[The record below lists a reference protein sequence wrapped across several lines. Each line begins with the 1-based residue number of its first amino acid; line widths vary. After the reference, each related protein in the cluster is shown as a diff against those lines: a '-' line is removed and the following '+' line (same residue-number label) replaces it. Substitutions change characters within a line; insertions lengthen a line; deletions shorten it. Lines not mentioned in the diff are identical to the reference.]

1 MLDLARD
8 IIGSQPILTAFLAI
22 GVGYLVGQINIF
34 GFSLGVGAVLFVG
47 LAIGAFAPKAQII
60 GPIGLT
66 GLIMFLYGIGILY
79 GRQFFEGMVGAGQK
93 YNLLAL
99 VGCLAGLAVALLLG
113 HIFGIKVGHTLGMY
127 AGSMTSTA
135 TLQAALEVMKNKD
148 PSIGYSIAYPF
159 GVIGPILCIY
169 FMTQIVKP
177 KFPAKTQRF
186 HMGEISVGERFAGRR
201 LGDLMAKAPAGL
213 QVTMVRKGGHNIVP
227 TDDTILE
234 NGDAVLVVAED
245 KEAIATAAAKLGKLS
260 PGQLASDRADL
271 DYIRVF
277 VGKASAVGIPLA
289 QLPMPAGYPTHL
301 LHVRRY
307 DADLVPAPDLMLE
320 FGDRV
325 GVLAPPDRKEE
336 IRRHFGD
343 TVKATAEFS
352 YVSLG
357 LGMVMGV
364 LLGLIPIPIPGVG
377 IVTLGI
383 GGGPLIVALILGKL
397 RRTGPMLWTM
407 PLPANIVLRNF
418 GLAMF
423 LATVGVN
430 AGQPFVK
437 TVAESGFTML
447 FIGVAVLLT
456 TVFIVLL
463 VGHYLMKIPYDDL
476 VGIASG
482 ATGNP
487 AILVYSTK
495 MAPTERPDIG
505 YAMIFPSMTLVKVI
519 AAQIVGLLM
528 VRQRRLGDGC
538 GFPAVMRRPSQ
549 KPAQA
554 RGDTAWLTG
563 IPAATTHLQF
573 ECVQPGRDQGGCRES
588 RSQEGEPSL
597 SGFVHA
603 GGDRRGQHRARRA
616 LLYRHR
622 QRRGV
627 ELRHRAR
634 DGRGG
639 VFARAGNRSGWWRRT
654 LHGKQSDRDGLGERK
669 VYDRRNAAQ
678 LGHRLFRQPDRRAR
692 ACGPGLPFASSRHEW
707 RPRRPVDTEDGRHQ
721 DPARRRHAILQG
733 QCCVTCWFAWRY
745 GLRMPAVR

>member
-1 MLDLARD
+1 MLDLARE

-22 GVGYLVGQINIF
+22 GLGYLVGQISIG

-47 LAIGAFAPKAQII
+47 LAIGAFAPKAQIT

-79 GRQFFEGMVGAGQK
+79 GRQFFEGMVGVGQK

-99 VGCLAGLAVALLLG
+99 VACMAALFVALGLG
-113 HIFGIKVGHTLGMY
+113 HIFGIKIGHTLGIY

-135 TLQAALEVMKNKD
+135 SLQAALDVVKNKD

-169 FMTQIVKP
+169 FMTRIVKP
-177 KFPAKTQRF
+177 KFPAKAQRF
-186 HMGEISVGERFAGRR
+186 HMGEISIGERFAGRR
-201 LGDLMAKAPAGL
+201 LSDLTTEAL
-213 QVTMVRKGGHNIVP
+213 SEVQVTMVRKGDRNFVP
-227 TDDTILE
+227 TADTVLSA
-234 NGDAVLVVAED
+234 GDGVLVVAERE
-245 KEAIATAAAKLGKLS
+245 EAIAKAAAQLGKLE
-260 PGQLASDRADL
+260 PGRLASDRADL

-277 VGKASAVGIPLA
+277 VGKANVVGVPLA
-289 QLPMPAGYPTHL
+289 RLPMPAGYPTHL

-307 DADLVPAPDLMLE
+307 DADLVPTPDLMLE

-325 GVLAPPDRKEE
+325 GVLTPPDRKEE

-343 TVKATAEFS
+343 TVKAAAEFS

-357 LGMVMGV
+357 IGMVMGV
-364 LLGLIPIPIPGVG
+364 LLGLIPIPIPGIG

-407 PLPANIVLRNF
+407 PLPANIVLRTF

-430 AGQPFVK
+430 AGQPFVR

-463 VGHYLMKIPYDDL
+463 AGHYLLKIPYDDL
-476 VGIASG
+476 VGVASG

-505 YAMIFPSMTLVKVI
+505 YAMIFPSMTLVKVL
-519 AAQIVGLLM
+519 AAQIVGLLT
-528 VRQRRLGDGC
+528 V
-538 GFPAVMRRPSQ
+538 
-549 KPAQA
+549 
-554 RGDTAWLTG
+554 
-563 IPAATTHLQF
+563 
-573 ECVQPGRDQGGCRES
+573 
-588 RSQEGEPSL
+588 
-597 SGFVHA
+597 
-603 GGDRRGQHRARRA
+603 
-616 LLYRHR
+616 
-622 QRRGV
+622 
-627 ELRHRAR
+627 
-634 DGRGG
+634 
-639 VFARAGNRSGWWRRT
+639 AGNAG
-654 LHGKQSDRDGLGERK
+654 
-669 VYDRRNAAQ
+669 
-678 LGHRLFRQPDRRAR
+678 
-692 ACGPGLPFASSRHEW
+692 
-707 RPRRPVDTEDGRHQ
+707 
-721 DPARRRHAILQG
+721 
-733 QCCVTCWFAWRY
+733 
-745 GLRMPAVR
+745 

>member
-22 GVGYLVGQINIF
+22 GVGYLVGQISIF

-79 GRQFFEGMVGAGQK
+79 GRQFFEGIVGSGQK

-99 VGCLAGLAVALLLG
+99 IACLAGLGVALLLG
-113 HIFGIKVGHTLGMY
+113 QMFNIKIGHTLGLY

-135 TLQAALEVMKNKD
+135 TLQAALEVTKSKD

-169 FMTQIVKP
+169 FMTRMVKP
-177 KFPAKTQRF
+177 KFPAKAQRF
-186 HMGEISVGERFAGRR
+186 HMGEISIGANFAGRT
-201 LGDLMAKAPAGL
+201 LDELTKEL
-213 QVTMVRKGGHNIVP
+213 DEVQVTMVRKAGQNIVP
-227 TDDTILE
+227 TGDTVLSA
-234 NGDAVLVVAED
+234 GDAVLVVTESQ
-245 KEAIATAAAKLGKLS
+245 EAIASIAAKIGKLE
-260 PGQLASDRADL
+260 PGRLASDRADL

-277 VGKASAVGIPLA
+277 VGKANVVGIPLA
-289 QLPMPAGYPTHL
+289 RLPMPSGLPAHL

-307 DADLVPAPDLMLE
+307 DADLVPTPDLMLE

-325 GVLAPPDRKEE
+325 GVLMPPDRKEE
-336 IRRHFGD
+336 IRKHFGD

-430 AGQPFVK
+430 AGQPFVR

-463 VGHYLMKIPYDDL
+463 VGHYVLKIPYDDL
-476 VGIASG
+476 VGVASG

-519 AAQIVGLLM
+519 AAQIVGLL
-528 VRQRRLGDGC
+528 
-538 GFPAVMRRPSQ
+538 A
-549 KPAQA
+549 
-554 RGDTAWLTG
+554 TG
-563 IPAATTHLQF
+563 
-573 ECVQPGRDQGGCRES
+573 G
-588 RSQEGEPSL
+588 
-597 SGFVHA
+597 A
-603 GGDRRGQHRARRA
+603 GG
-616 LLYRHR
+616 
-622 QRRGV
+622 
-627 ELRHRAR
+627 
-634 DGRGG
+634 
-639 VFARAGNRSGWWRRT
+639 
-654 LHGKQSDRDGLGERK
+654 
-669 VYDRRNAAQ
+669 
-678 LGHRLFRQPDRRAR
+678 
-692 ACGPGLPFASSRHEW
+692 
-707 RPRRPVDTEDGRHQ
+707 
-721 DPARRRHAILQG
+721 
-733 QCCVTCWFAWRY
+733 
-745 GLRMPAVR
+745 

>member
-8 IIGSQPILTAFLAI
+8 TIGSQPILTVFLAI
-22 GVGYLVGQINIF
+22 GLGYLVGQISIG

-60 GPIGLT
+60 GPIGLI

-79 GRQFFEGMVGAGQK
+79 GRQFFEGMVGVGQK

-99 VGCLAGLAVALLLG
+99 VACLAGLVVALGLG
-113 HIFGIKVGHTLGMY
+113 HIYGIKVGHTLGIY

-135 TLQAALEVMKNKD
+135 TLQAALDTVKNKD

-169 FMTQIVKP
+169 FMARLVKP
-177 KFPAKTQRF
+177 KFPPKSQRF
-186 HMGEISVGERFAGRR
+186 HMGEISIGQNFAGQR
-201 LGDLMAKAPAGL
+201 LGDLSADTLAGL
-213 QVTMVRKGGHNIVP
+213 QITMVRKSDRNIVP
-227 TDDTILE
+227 APDTVLSA
-234 NGDAVLVVAED
+234 GDALLVVADSEQ
-245 KEAIATAAAKLGKLS
+245 AIAKAAAQLGKLE
-260 PGQLASDRADL
+260 PGRLASDRADL

-277 VGKASAVGIPLA
+277 VGKANVVGVPLA
-289 QLPMPAGYPTHL
+289 SLPMPAGYATHL

-307 DADLVPAPDLMLE
+307 DADLVPTPDLMLE

-325 GVLAPPDRKEE
+325 GVLTPPDRKEE

-343 TVKATAEFS
+343 SVKAAAEFS

-357 LGMVMGV
+357 VGMVLG
-364 LLGLIPIPIPGVG
+364 LILGLIPIPIPGVG

-418 GLAMF
+418 GLAIF

-430 AGQPFVK
+430 AGQPFVR

-447 FIGVAVLLT
+447 FIGAAVLLT
-456 TVFIVLL
+456 TVIIVLV
-463 VGHYLMKIPYDDL
+463 VGHYLLKIPFDDL
-476 VGIASG
+476 VGVASG

-519 AAQIVGLLM
+519 AVQIVGLLT
-528 VRQRRLGDGC
+528 LST
-538 GFPAVMRRPSQ
+538 P
-549 KPAQA
+549 
-554 RGDTAWLTG
+554 
-563 IPAATTHLQF
+563 
-573 ECVQPGRDQGGCRES
+573 PG
-588 RSQEGEPSL
+588 
-597 SGFVHA
+597 
-603 GGDRRGQHRARRA
+603 
-616 LLYRHR
+616 
-622 QRRGV
+622 
-627 ELRHRAR
+627 
-634 DGRGG
+634 
-639 VFARAGNRSGWWRRT
+639 
-654 LHGKQSDRDGLGERK
+654 
-669 VYDRRNAAQ
+669 
-678 LGHRLFRQPDRRAR
+678 
-692 ACGPGLPFASSRHEW
+692 
-707 RPRRPVDTEDGRHQ
+707 
-721 DPARRRHAILQG
+721 
-733 QCCVTCWFAWRY
+733 
-745 GLRMPAVR
+745 

>member
-1 MLDLARD
+1 MLDFARE

-47 LAIGAFAPKAQII
+47 LALGAFAPKAQII
-60 GPIGLT
+60 GPIGLI

-99 VGCLAGLAVALLLG
+99 VACLAGLAVALGLG
-113 HIFGIKVGHTLGMY
+113 HIFGIKIGHTLGLY

-169 FMTQIVKP
+169 FMTRLVKP
-177 KFPAKTQRF
+177 KFPTKSLRF
-186 HMGEISVGERFAGRR
+186 HMGEISVGERFAGHR
-201 LGDLMAKAPAGL
+201 LGHLLAKAPRGL

-227 TDDTILE
+227 TDDTILA
-234 NGDAVLVVAED
+234 NGDAVLVVAD
-245 KEAIATAAAKLGKLS
+245 DSEAIAIAASKLGELA
-260 PGQLASDRADL
+260 PGRLASDRADL

-289 QLPMPAGYPTHL
+289 DLPMPAGSHL

-307 DADLVPAPDLMLE
+307 DVDLVPASDLMLE

-325 GVLAPPDRKEE
+325 GVLAPPERKEE

-343 TVKATAEFS
+343 SVKAAAEFS

-364 LLGLIPIPIPGVG
+364 LLGLIPIPIPGIGV
-377 IVTLGI
+377 VTLGI

-418 GLAMF
+418 GLAIF

-430 AGQPFVK
+430 AGQPFVR
-437 TVAESGFTML
+437 TVAESGLTML
-447 FIGVAVLLT
+447 FIGAAVLLT
-456 TVFIVLL
+456 TMAIVLL

-476 VGIASG
+476 VGVASG

-519 AAQIVGLLM
+519 AAQIVGLL
-528 VRQRRLGDGC
+528 
-538 GFPAVMRRPSQ
+538 AVGS
-549 KPAQA
+549 
-554 RGDTAWLTG
+554 
-563 IPAATTHLQF
+563 
-573 ECVQPGRDQGGCRES
+573 
-588 RSQEGEPSL
+588 
-597 SGFVHA
+597 A
-603 GGDRRGQHRARRA
+603 G
-616 LLYRHR
+616 
-622 QRRGV
+622 
-627 ELRHRAR
+627 
-634 DGRGG
+634 
-639 VFARAGNRSGWWRRT
+639 
-654 LHGKQSDRDGLGERK
+654 
-669 VYDRRNAAQ
+669 
-678 LGHRLFRQPDRRAR
+678 
-692 ACGPGLPFASSRHEW
+692 
-707 RPRRPVDTEDGRHQ
+707 
-721 DPARRRHAILQG
+721 
-733 QCCVTCWFAWRY
+733 
-745 GLRMPAVR
+745 

>member
-1 MLDLARD
+1 MLELARETL
-8 IIGSQPILTAFLAI
+8 GSQPILTAFLAI
-22 GVGYLVGQINIF
+22 GLGYLVGQISIF

-47 LAIGAFAPKAQII
+47 LAIGAFAPKAQIT

-79 GRQFFEGMVGAGQK
+79 GRQFFEGVLGAGQK

-99 VGCLAGLAVALLLG
+99 VACLASLAVALGLG
-113 HIFGIKVGHTLGMY
+113 HVFGIKVGHTLGIY

-135 TLQAALEVMKNKD
+135 ALQAATDVVKNKD

-169 FMTQIVKP
+169 FMTRVVKP

-186 HMGEISVGERFAGRR
+186 HMGEISIGEAFAGRR
-201 LGDLMAKAPAGL
+201 LGEVMADVPGL
-213 QVTMVRKGGHNIVP
+213 QVTMVRKGGRNFVP
-227 TDDTILE
+227 DDETVLAA
-234 NGDAVLVVAED
+234 GDAVVVVAED
-245 KEAIATAAAKLGKLS
+245 IGAIAAGASRIGMLE
-260 PGQLASDRADL
+260 PGRLASDRSDL

-289 QLPMPAGYPTHL
+289 SLPMPAGYPSHL

-307 DADLVPAPDLMLE
+307 DADLVPTPDLMLE

-325 GVLAPPDRKEE
+325 GVLTPPERKEE

-364 LLGLIPIPIPGVG
+364 LLGLIPIPIPGIGV
-377 IVTLGI
+377 VTLGI
-383 GGGPLIVALILGKL
+383 GGGPLIVALILGRL

-423 LATVGVN
+423 LASVGVN
-430 AGQPFVK
+430 AGQPFVR
-437 TVAESGFTML
+437 TVAESGLTML
-447 FIGVAVLLT
+447 LIGVAVLLT

-463 VGHYLMKIPYDDL
+463 VGHYVLKIPYDDL
-476 VGIASG
+476 VGVASG

-495 MAPTERPDIG
+495 MAPTDRPDIG

-519 AAQIVGLLM
+519 AVQIVGLL
-528 VRQRRLGDGC
+528 
-538 GFPAVMRRPSQ
+538 
-549 KPAQA
+549 
-554 RGDTAWLTG
+554 T
-563 IPAATTHLQF
+563 I
-573 ECVQPGRDQGGCRES
+573 GGA
-588 RSQEGEPSL
+588 
-597 SGFVHA
+597 SG
-603 GGDRRGQHRARRA
+603 Q
-616 LLYRHR
+616 
-622 QRRGV
+622 
-627 ELRHRAR
+627 
-634 DGRGG
+634 
-639 VFARAGNRSGWWRRT
+639 
-654 LHGKQSDRDGLGERK
+654 
-669 VYDRRNAAQ
+669 
-678 LGHRLFRQPDRRAR
+678 
-692 ACGPGLPFASSRHEW
+692 
-707 RPRRPVDTEDGRHQ
+707 
-721 DPARRRHAILQG
+721 
-733 QCCVTCWFAWRY
+733 
-745 GLRMPAVR
+745 